1 MGFLDLEKPHLLQ
14 VFYSSQLKSSK
25 AFFHTL
31 PLRLCPCQFG
41 QKRDCYLLVN
51 YHFSFSR
58 LSPASLSVTVAL
70 HPIKRN
76 SDDDAEWKQ
85 TGRSCASTLA
95 GCTGGHDPALK
106 GSDLSMWTSVMT
118 VSLRPRQAE
127 TSDKKPFDPNTAGP
141 DLHLLI
147 PSILTDIHHHCHHCQ
162 QSRNGRC
169 VCVCVRVGVR
179 ETDRH
184 CGCWLICC
192 VPIFACSE
200 GRKRQEGSVCGLVLA
215 LEFTPQRVAS
225 ESGLT
230 FFRHQRKI

>member
-1 MGFLDLEKPHLLQ
+1 MCWWIGTTPIAPTQLKLNHRMLILTRSFHPVTIFRIVGFLDLEKPHLLQ

-106 GSDLSMWTSVMT
+106 GYDLSLWTSVMT

-169 VCVCVRVGVR
+169 VCVCASGCERDWQALWVL
-179 ETDRH
+179 TDLL
-184 CGCWLICC
+184 CANICLQW
-192 VPIFACSE
+192 
-200 GRKRQEGSVCGLVLA
+200 G
-215 LEFTPQRVAS
+215 T
-225 ESGLT
+225 
-230 FFRHQRKI
+230 